1 MTDVTQAERAA
12 WLRDTLNE
20 HIYRYYILNAPI
32 ITDGEYDRLYQ
43 ELVALEE
50 ADPTLITPDSPTQ
63 RVSSD
68 LQEDLPKVR
77 HAAPI
82 LSLSNAFN
90 AGDLR
95 RWEERN
101 LRLLPPNTQLNY
113 VVEPKLDGLTI
124 VLTYENGFLRSGA
137 TRGNGEIGDDVTA
150 NVRTL
155 KTIPLRIPVQRNS
168 LSAPARLVVRGEV
181 LILKEDFK
189 KLNEEQAARG
199 HAIYVNA
206 RNTASG
212 SLKQKDPRITA
223 QRPLTAF
230 VYDLIDSSDPIPS
243 TEWECLEYLRQLGF
257 NLVPDCEHYPDLD
270 SLAAAL
276 DKWEA
281 RRHAFPFETDGI
293 VIKIDQVALRREL
306 GVVGKDPR
314 GATAFKFPSEEATT
328 RLLDVTINV
337 GRTGKVTPTAAL
349 EPVFVSGVTVSSATL
364 HNYEVI
370 RELDIRLG
378 DRVIVKRSGEVIP
391 YIIGP
396 VEGARIGSETLIQP
410 PTHCPFCG
418 APLVQPSGAVDLFC
432 PNPRCPERVFRSLEF
447 FVSRQAMDIENVGP
461 QTIRQL
467 IAEGKITRESD
478 LFTLTTDDFKGLEG
492 FAERKIANAL
502 AAIEAAKQR
511 PLPQVLASLGIDGV
525 GGVVAAT
532 LAAEFQSIDALI
544 DTCVRVRQAVKTFKQ
559 IAAPLS
565 QGLNSPEAV
574 RAAERLVN
582 PLLDLVP
589 RYADAADVEKR
600 LTRLLKPLLDERP
613 DAPIF
618 DLSAA
623 LTDVIAAARPLL
635 AITGLGGVLIN
646 AIVAWFSD
654 EDNIALIRAMQA
666 AGVTMQSQQ
675 AAALADT
682 FNGLTFVITGTLSV
696 PREQIE
702 QLITSHGG
710 KVSGSVSKKTSYVV
724 VGESPGSKYD
734 KALTLGVP
742 ILSEADLRKMA
753 SSP

>member
-1 MTDVTQAERAA
+1 MTDVTKAERAA

-20 HIYRYYILNAPI
+20 HIYRYYILNAPV
-32 ITDGEYDRLYQ
+32 ITDGEYDRLYH

-90 AGDLR
+90 VDDLR

-101 LRLLPPNTQLNY
+101 LRLLPPNTQLSY
-113 VVEPKLDGLTI
+113 VVEPKLDGLSI
-124 VLTYENGFLRSGA
+124 VLTYENGVLRSAA
-137 TRGNGEIGDDVTA
+137 TRGNGEVGDDVTA
-150 NVRTL
+150 NIRTL
-155 KTIPLRIPVQRNS
+155 KTVPLRIPVQRDG
-168 LSAPARLVVRGEV
+168 LAAPARLVVRGEV
-181 LILKEDFK
+181 LILKDDFK
-189 KLNEEQAARG
+189 KLNEDQAARG
-199 HAIYVNA
+199 QAIYVNA

-230 VYDLIDSSDPIPS
+230 IYDIVDSSDPTPP
-243 TEWECLEYLRQLGF
+243 TEWESLAYLGRLGF
-257 NLVPDCEHYPDLD
+257 NLVPDCERHDSLD
-270 SLAAAL
+270 ALAAAL
-276 DKWEA
+276 PSWEA

-293 VIKIDQVALRREL
+293 VIKVDQVALRREL

-328 RLLDVTINV
+328 RLLDVTINI
-337 GRTGKVTPTAAL
+337 GRTGKVTPTAVL

-370 RELDIRLG
+370 RDLDIRLG

-396 VEGARIGSETLIQP
+396 VEGARTGSETPIQP
-410 PTHCPFCG
+410 PTHCPECNT
-418 APLVQPSGAVDLFC
+418 PLVQPLGAVDLFC

-447 FVSRQAMDIENVGP
+447 FVSRQAMDIENIGP

-478 LFTLTTDDFKGLEG
+478 LFTLTAEDLRGLEG

-502 AAIEAAKQR
+502 AAIEAAKHR
-511 PLPQVLASLGIDGV
+511 PLPQVLASLGVDGV

-532 LAAEFQSIDALI
+532 LADEFKSIDALI
-544 DTCVRVRQAVKTFKQ
+544 ETCVRTRQAVEAFAQ
-559 IAAPLS
+559 IAAPLM
-565 QGLNSPEAV
+565 QTAASPEAA
-574 RAAERLVN
+574 RAAERLAN
-582 PLLDLVP
+582 PLLDLAV
-589 RYADAADVEKR
+589 RYADAVDIEKR
-600 LTRLLKPLLDERP
+600 LGRLLKPLLDEKSDSLLP
-613 DAPIF
+613 A
-618 DLSAA
+618 LSAA
-623 LTDVIAAARPLL
+623 LVDVITAARPLL
-635 AITGLGGVLIN
+635 TISGLGGILIN
-646 AIVAWFSD
+646 GIVAWFSN

-666 AGVTMQSQQ
+666 AGVTMQSAQ
-675 AAALADT
+675 AEALGDT
-682 FNGLTFVITGTLSV
+682 FNGMSFVITGTMSV

-710 KVSGSVSKKTSYVV
+710 KISSSVSKKTSYVV
-724 VGESPGSKYD
+724 VGDSPGSKYD
-734 KALTLGVP
+734 KALALGVP
-742 ILSEADLRKMA
+742 ILSEADLRKMV
-753 SSP
+753 SSA

>member
-1 MTDVTQAERAA
+1 MTDVTKAERAA

-20 HIYRYYILNAPI
+20 HIYRYYILSAPI

-68 LQEDLPKVR
+68 LQEDLPKIR

-82 LSLSNAFN
+82 LSLSNAFSVD
-90 AGDLR
+90 DLR

-101 LRLLPPNTQLNY
+101 LRLLPPNTQLSY

-124 VLTYENGFLRSGA
+124 VLTYENGLLRSGA
-137 TRGNGEIGDDVTA
+137 TRGNGDIGDDVTA

-155 KTIPLRIPVQRNS
+155 KTVPLRIPVQRDG
-168 LSAPARLVVRGEV
+168 LEAPMRLVVRGEV

-189 KLNEEQAARG
+189 KLNEDQAARG

-230 VYDLIDSSDPIPS
+230 VYDLIDSSDPIPP
-243 TEWECLEYLRQLGF
+243 TEWECLEYLRRLGF
-257 NLVPDCEHYPDLD
+257 NLVPDCERHTNLE

-281 RRHAFPFETDGI
+281 RRHTFPFETDGI

-337 GRTGKVTPTAAL
+337 GRTGKVTPTAVLA
-349 EPVFVSGVTVSSATL
+349 PVFVSGVTVSSATL

-370 RELDIRLG
+370 RDLDIRLG
-378 DRVIVKRSGEVIP
+378 DRVFVKRSGEVIP

-396 VEGARIGSETLIQP
+396 VEGARTGSETPIQP

-418 APLVQPSGAVDLFC
+418 TPLVQPSGAVDLFC

-478 LFTLTTDDFKGLEG
+478 LFTLTADDFKGLEG

-511 PLPQVLASLGIDGV
+511 PLTQVLASLGIDGV

-532 LAAEFQSIDALI
+532 LAAEFKSIDALI
-544 DTCVRVRQAVKTFKQ
+544 DTCVRVRRAVETFQ
-559 IAAPLS
+559 RVAAPLS
-565 QGLNSPEAV
+565 QGLSSPEAV
-574 RAAERLVN
+574 RAAERLIN

-589 RYADAADVEKR
+589 RYADATDVEKR
-600 LTRLLKPLLDERP
+600 LARLLKPLLDERP
-613 DAPIF
+613 DVPLF
-618 DLSAA
+618 NLSTA
-623 LTDVIAAARPLL
+623 LTDVINAARPLL
-635 AITGLGGVLIN
+635 AITGLGGILIN
-646 AIVAWFSD
+646 TIVTWFSD

-682 FNGLTFVITGTLSV
+682 FNGLTFVITGTMSV

-710 KVSGSVSKKTSYVV
+710 KVSGSVSKKTNYVV

-753 SSP
+753 SSA